1 MGNGEKKIAL
11 RSNSLGYLERIVFD
25 EEIFDEEKSQAKHAF
40 EKVFTHPQ
48 EENFYVHLRQDNGV
62 KVSRTDATGVYSVN
76 YESFDPPSFWNTP
89 YQLMRV
95 KVGQPQPK
103 VFYYHPG
110 EEFVFPIR
118 GEGVHY
124 DFFWTEPG
132 SKKLPHLYPSKPA
145 LVKEGEGIR
154 IQPQIPHRA
163 WGKGKDETDAWMI
176 TRPYDNEAGQIY
188 VAQLDTDASQSS
200 SRQIGLVD
208 LERQLPG
215 HYALLAWGI
224 SEEIRLK
231 RLRTNRTLAEVADAC
246 EIDAAHLSRIEK
258 GITNVN
264 LETLIKLFRELDIN
278 VAKLVALPT
287 EAMCLNENLQM
298 EDDNRIKPKPIFKE
312 PKARISLVKDPI
324 TPRFKDHFVH
334 PQIWQF
340 PAKTTHTFT
349 EAPNEWT
356 TTWVMIQGRA
366 LFDLNLDGRNVSEVL
381 DEGNVLH
388 LRQNG
393 AKITEILALADS
405 MMLQIVFDP
414 LNCHCRKA

>member
-1 MGNGEKKIAL
+1 MGDEGKKIIL

-25 EEIFDEEKSQAKHAF
+25 EDVSQAMHAF
-40 EKVFTHPQ
+40 EKVFTHSY
-48 EENFYVHLRQDNGV
+48 EENFYVHLRQDSGV
-62 KVSRTDATGVYSVN
+62 KVSRTDATGVSSVH

-132 SKKLPHLYPSKPA
+132 SNELPHLYPSEPV
-145 LVKEGEGIR
+145 LVKEREAIR
-154 IQPQIPHRA
+154 IQPQLPHRA
-163 WGKGKDETDAWMI
+163 WGKGMSETDAWMI

-188 VAQLDTDASQSS
+188 VAQSDRDASQSS
-200 SRQIGLVD
+200 SRQIELVD
-208 LERQLPG
+208 LEKQLPG

-231 RLRTNRTLAEVADAC
+231 RLRTNRTIAEVADAC
-246 EIDAAHLSRIEK
+246 AIDAAHLSRIEK

-264 LETLIKLFRELDIN
+264 LETIVKLFRELDIN

-287 EAMCLNENLQM
+287 EVMCLTENLQWRDVNGI
-298 EDDNRIKPKPIFKE
+298 ESKPVFTE
-312 PKARISLVKDPI
+312 PKARINLVKDPI
-324 TPRFKDHFVH
+324 PPRVIDHFIH

-340 PAKTTHTFT
+340 PASTTPHSFSK
-349 EAPNEWT
+349 ASNEWT
-356 TTWVMIQGRA
+356 TTWVMIEGRA
-366 LFDLNLDGRNVSEVL
+366 LADLEFDGRKASAVL
-381 DEGNVLH
+381 DEENVLH
-388 LRQNG
+388 LRGKG
-393 AKITEILALADS
+393 AKITQLLALVDS
-405 MMLQIVFDP
+405 LMLQIVFDP
-414 LNCHCRKA
+414 YECHCGKEK